1 MEIFRPSLAA
11 QGALRGCAVA
21 IGNFDGV
28 HLGHR
33 RLFELAR
40 ERAAASGGKAAA
52 LTFDPHPV
60 RVLRPQLAPPLL
72 TPLPRKLELFAACGL
87 DAAVVQPFDLEYARA
102 DAAEFV
108 ERDLSRHLGAADVV
122 VGHDFTA
129 GKGRTRVDGL
139 RQLLAARGVRL
150 TVVDPVA
157 SEGLVVSSTKIRELL
172 LEGNV
177 EGAAQLLGRPH
188 DVEGTVERG
197 AGRGRGIGFA
207 TANVRPEAMLPAN
220 GVYACRAWLMGS
232 AASAGPAGEG
242 WPGASGGSGG
252 AAASRGPPRYE
263 SYDAVTN
270 VGVKPTVQEAGPI
283 AAEAHLFDFDGR
295 DLHGERIRIAFLV
308 RLREERRF
316 PSLDALRAQ
325 IAADAARARAVLH
338 GSAPM

>member
-1 MEIFRPSLAA
+1 MQVFRSVS
-11 QGALRGCAVA
+11 GSKDALRGCAVA

-40 ERAAASGGKAAA
+40 ERAAASGGKAVV

-72 TPLPRKLELFAACGL
+72 TPLPRKLELFAECAL
-87 DAAVVQPFDLEYARA
+87 DAAVVQPFDLEYARS
-102 DAAEFV
+102 DAAQFV
-108 ERDLSRHLGAADVV
+108 ERDLAGHLGAADVV

-129 GKGRTRVDGL
+129 GKGRTRVEGL

-197 AGRGRGIGFA
+197 ARRGRGFGFA

-220 GVYACRAWLMGS
+220 GVYAARALLMGS
-232 AASAGPAGEG
+232 AMGVAG
-242 WPGASGGSGG
+242 GG
-252 AAASRGPPRYE
+252 AAPGGRPILYG
-263 SYDAVTN
+263 AVCN

-283 AAEAHLFDFDGR
+283 LAEAHLFDFDGR
-295 DLHGERIRIAFLV
+295 DLHGERIRIAFLE

-316 PSLDALRAQ
+316 PSLEALLAQ
-325 IAADAARARAVLH
+325 IAADAARARSVL
-338 GSAPM
+338 GRPPP